1 MRSNSATL
9 APPFVRAIAS
19 ASQSLII
26 RSTVKGFLLR
36 DGQDQTRIALEVEE
50 AVYDPESNQ
59 LFLYTSSETCY
70 VVSKVVKAN
79 ADSFIEELAAKGYCD
94 LTQFESVQDE

>member
-1 MRSNSATL
+1 MRA
-9 APPFVRAIAS
+9 
-19 ASQSLII
+19 
-26 RSTVKGFLLR
+26 LLR

-59 LFLYTSSETCY
+59 LFLYCY

>member
-1 MRSNSATL
+1 MRA
-9 APPFVRAIAS
+9 
-19 ASQSLII
+19 
-26 RSTVKGFLLR
+26 LLR

-70 VVSKVVKAN
+70 IVSKIVKAN

>member
-1 MRSNSATL
+1 MRA
-9 APPFVRAIAS
+9 
-19 ASQSLII
+19 
-26 RSTVKGFLLR
+26 LLR

-70 VVSKVVKAN
+70 VVFRVVKAN
-79 ADSFIEELAAKGYCD
+79 ADSVIEELAAKGYCD
-94 LTQFESVQDE
+94 LTQFEASQDE